1 MSLES
6 QLLKFGYNALKQA
19 VKKGVKPTSK
29 EAVDAASKLKF
40 SKHANI
46 NVPKVEGDST
56 KFINQKTRK
65 TKAADLLSKDQLDEF
80 KAYGRQFVKDNVN
93 PKTGKGTLA
102 NSMRINVRKP
112 DGNVEQLGL
121 KFKSN
126 RAVGIQPES
135 VKTRQGNKRIR
146 MEAEQTYG
154 PNAYRQGGGH
164 HRGELSFF
172 DALTEGLSEGKKK
185 AFFKLVN
192 TSKRWPSMS
201 TGNVKSNL
209 IDPGGLSEKTHAIIH
224 RLLEE
229 AGLDPKKMDFRNASI
244 KERSDF
250 LDQAEPIINKIDEFI
265 YNERMA
271 ERFPD
276 RFKTMIK

>member
-1 MSLES
+1 ME
-6 QLLKFGYNALKQA
+6 KALVKMLARALAKKGTKEA
-19 VKKGVKPTSK
+19 VKTG
-29 EAVDAASKLKF
+29 VDAASQLKF

-46 NVPKVEGDST
+46 NVPKVEGESL
-56 KFINQKTRK
+56 KFINQKPRK
-65 TKAADLLSKDQLDEF
+65 ISAANLLNKQDIEDF
-80 KAYGRQFVKDNVN
+80 KAYGRKYAQENIN

-121 KFKSN
+121 KFKNN

-135 VKTRQGNKRIR
+135 VKTRQDDKRLR

-154 PNAYRQGGGH
+154 PNAYREGCGH

-172 DALTEGLSEGKKK
+172 DALTEGLSDKKKK

-192 TSKRWPSMS
+192 ASQRWPSMS

-209 IDPGGLSEKTHAIIH
+209 IDPGGLSEKTHKVIH
-224 RLLEE
+224 KLLKE
-229 AGLDPKKMDFRNASI
+229 AGLDPTKMDFRNASI
-244 KERSDF
+244 KERLDF

-265 YNERMA
+265 YNERMV

-276 RFKTMIK
+276 RFKSMIK

>member
-1 MSLES
+1 MEAALA
-6 QLLKFGYNALKQA
+6 KFAYNAIKQA
-19 VKKGVKPTSK
+19 VKKGATKGAT
-29 EAVDAASKLKF
+29 DAASQLKF

-46 NVPKVEGDST
+46 NVPKVEGESL
-56 KFINQKTRK
+56 KFINQKPRK
-65 TKAADLLSKDQLDEF
+65 TSAANLLGKQDIEDF
-80 KAYGRQFVKDNVN
+80 KAYGRKYAQENIN

-102 NSMRINVRKP
+102 NSMKINVRKP
-112 DGNVEQLGL
+112 DGDVEKLGL
-121 KFKSN
+121 KFKSD
-126 RAVGIQPES
+126 RYVGIQPES
-135 VKTRQGNKRIR
+135 VKTRQGDKRVR
-146 MEAEQTYG
+146 METEQTYG
-154 PNAYRQGGGH
+154 PNAYREGGGH

-192 TSKRWPSMS
+192 TSQRWPSMS
-201 TGNVKSNL
+201 TGNVASNL
-209 IDPGGLSEKTHAIIH
+209 IGPGGDLNPKVHAIIH

-276 RFKTMIK
+276 RFKSMIK